1 MRVSS
6 AAALGLALTLLLHLN
21 SAAGTQAQTT
31 PDDGQLRSQLTLSLR
46 SVAIAFPPALDA
58 KANCTCT

>member
-6 AAALGLALTLLLHLN
+6 AAALGLALTLLLHVN

-31 PDDGQLRSQLTLSLR
+31 PDDGQLRS
-46 SVAIAFPPALDA
+46 
-58 KANCTCT
+58 